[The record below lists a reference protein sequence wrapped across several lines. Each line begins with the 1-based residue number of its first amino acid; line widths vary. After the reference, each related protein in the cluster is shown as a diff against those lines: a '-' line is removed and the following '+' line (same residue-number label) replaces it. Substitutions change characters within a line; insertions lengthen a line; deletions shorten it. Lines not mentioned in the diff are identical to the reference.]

1 MLHRHLKM
9 ARHARTDT
17 VQNRH
22 RRPVMEAR
30 IGNHHVCGHHRQ
42 TGRHHRSVHIVHL
55 HHTLNAQHVLTHRV
69 QIQTVRGELHEHR
82 SRLPHQTRRTR
93 HNQCRNEQTRK
104 SVRLVEAGQ
113 PNHDSRHNHT
123 QRTQGVIEH
132 LQERGTHIEARVPR
146 RSQHRNTNSVRHQA
160 NHTKDQQLGAGHL
173 RRGKQAMHALHRRVD
188 THRQQQHR
196 LTQRRQHLN
205 ATETPRMARG
215 RRARHER
222 SRRERHQ
229 QARGIRNSMRRISQ
243 QRKTSGH
250 QRTDCLRQYNNDRQT
265 ERNQQARTHRG
276 GVLRARGMRMVV
288 VMPVVAVMCVRS
300 HALLLNYELRC

>member
-1 MLHRHLKM
+1 
-9 ARHARTDT
+9 
-17 VQNRH
+17 
-22 RRPVMEAR
+22 MEAR
-30 IGNHHVCGHHRQ
+30 IGNHHVRGHHRQ

-55 HHTLNAQHVLTHRV
+55 HNALNSQHVLTHRV
-69 QIQTVRGELHEHR
+69 QVQAVRGELHEHR
-82 SRLPHQTRRTR
+82 SRLLHQAHRTR
-93 HNQCRNEQTRK
+93 HNQRRNQQTRK
-104 SVRLVEAGQ
+104 GIRLIETGQ

-222 SRRERHQ
+222 SRSERNQ
-229 QARGIRNSMRRISQ
+229 QTGGIRNSVRRISQ
-243 QRKTSGH
+243 QRKTSRD
-250 QRTDCLRQYNNDRQT
+250 QRTNRLRQHNNDRQA

-276 GVLRARGMRMVV
+276 GVLRARGMRMIV
-288 VMPVVAVMCVRS
+288 VMPVMPAVAVMCVRS
-300 HALLLNYELRC
+300 HTLLLNYELRC

>member
-1 MLHRHLKM
+1 MHLYN
-9 ARHARTDT
+9 A
-17 VQNRH
+17 
-22 RRPVMEAR
+22 
-30 IGNHHVCGHHRQ
+30 
-42 TGRHHRSVHIVHL
+42 
-55 HHTLNAQHVLTHRV
+55 LNAQHVLTHRI
-69 QIQTVRGELHEHR
+69 QIQTVRSELHEHR
-82 SRLPHQTRRTR
+82 SRLPHQAHRTR
-93 HNQCRNEQTRK
+93 HNQCRNEQTRQG
-104 SVRLVEAGQ
+104 VRLVEAGQ

-132 LQERGTHIEARVPR
+132 LQERGTHIEVRVPR

-196 LTQRRQHLN
+196 LPEGGKHLN
-205 ATETPRMARG
+205 AAETPRAARG

-222 SRRERHQ
+222 SRRQRHQ

-243 QRKTSGH
+243 QRETSGD
-250 QRTDCLRQYNNDRQT
+250 QRTDRLRQHNNDRQA

-288 VMPVVAVMCVRS
+288 VMPVMPAVAVMCVRS
-300 HALLLNYELRC
+300 HTLLLNYELRC